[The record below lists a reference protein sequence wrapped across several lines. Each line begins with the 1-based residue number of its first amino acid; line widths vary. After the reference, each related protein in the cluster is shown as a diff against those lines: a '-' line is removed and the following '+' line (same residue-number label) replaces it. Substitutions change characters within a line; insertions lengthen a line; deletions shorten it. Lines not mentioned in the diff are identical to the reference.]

1 MDLEAAR
8 KRWLID
14 KTPHEHF
21 GVLIRTKLEPAI
33 REKGIWCQT
42 DSRAKETHSLI
53 KKLLRGKHTYDTLP
67 DKTGARCIV
76 RFRIEF
82 DAIVHIAEGLFE
94 CSTPDRKQDQL
105 GYDRVGYDSI
115 HVEVRLRPEDKD
127 ARNYPPAS
135 YWAELQIRTLAQH
148 LWSEMAHDSV
158 YKSDETLAELPAD
171 IRRRA
176 YLMAGLI
183 EVADREF
190 DRLSK
195 EHPLNPNVLLYKT
208 LERHYFKL
216 TAKRPDPAL
225 SLQVIDLLS
234 PLYGL
239 QPNEIVER
247 IDAFFASHESVLHTV
262 YAAVE
267 ESATSALLYQPKSLC
282 SMSGSK
288 PINLL
293 RAPRGTQD
301 FPKMSSSGLLIPSA
315 CPLTERPNCNT
326 PLAF

>member
-14 KTPHEHF
+14 QTSHEHF
-21 GVLIRTKLEPAI
+21 GVLIQTKLEAAI
-33 REKGIWCQT
+33 RNRGIWCQA

-53 KKLLRGKHTYDTLP
+53 KKLLKGKHTYDTLP

-76 RFRIEF
+76 RFRTEL
-82 DAIVHIAEGLFE
+82 DAVVHVAEELFE

-105 GYDRVGYDSI
+105 GHDRVGYESI

-127 ARNYPPAS
+127 IGNYPPTR
-135 YWAELQIRTLAQH
+135 YWAELQIRTLGQH

-158 YKSDETLAELPAD
+158 YKNDETLAELPAD

-190 DRLSK
+190 DRLNK
-195 EHPLNPNVLLYKT
+195 ERPLNPNVLLYKA
-208 LERHYFKL
+208 LERHYFRL

-225 SLQVIDLLS
+225 SFEVIDLLS

-239 QPNEIVER
+239 PTNEITER
-247 IDAFFASHESVLHTV
+247 IGTFFASHEGILRSV
-262 YAAVE
+262 YAEAD
-267 ESATSALLYQPKSLC
+267 ESAVSAMLYQPEIIMLYERLEADQLATRAAWNSRFPEGELERIANTFG
-282 SMSGSK
+282 MSF
-288 PINLL
+288 
-293 RAPRGTQD
+293 A
-301 FPKMSSSGLLIPSA
+301 
-315 CPLTERPNCNT
+315 
-326 PLAF
+326 